1 MGYNVHVM
9 ELHLQSYLS
18 SIHRLSPTSHK
29 GQNGKVMV
37 IGGSE
42 LFHAASRWALDVVA
56 SMVDM
61 VFYSSVPLN
70 NELIREA
77 KGEFWSGVIVPRTEL
92 ENYLVEA
99 DVVLIGPGMTRQ
111 SPTDSTYDKL
121 SSEDWNTDTYKITNF
136 LLARYP
142 DKKWVI
148 DAGALQMVEPK
159 LLTKQMIC
167 TPHQGEFTQLA
178 QKAEILLGSDPLKNT
193 QQLSQSL
200 GNVTIVHK
208 GEVDVV
214 CQGDQ
219 AQAISG
225 GNAGMTKG
233 GTGDVL
239 AGLIAG
245 LYSMSSDPF
254 SVGVIGS
261 YVNKTA
267 GDQLFSQVG
276 PFFSTQ
282 QLVLQIP
289 KVLKALLYEE

>member
-1 MGYNVHVM
+1 MP
-9 ELHLQSYLS
+9 
-18 SIHRLSPTSHK
+18 SPSSHK

-70 NELIREA
+70 NALIREA
-77 KGEFWSGVIVPRTEL
+77 KGEFWSGVIVPRGEL
-92 ENYLVEA
+92 ENYLSEA

-111 SPTDSTYDKL
+111 TLNDRSYDQL
-121 SSEDWNTDTYKITNF
+121 SDQDWNTNTYKITNY
-136 LLARYP
+136 LLQKYSH
-142 DKKWVI
+142 KKWVI
-148 DAGALQMVEPK
+148 DAGALQMVDPH
-159 LLTKQMIC
+159 LLQKQMIC
-167 TPHQGEFTQLA
+167 TPHQGEFAQLA
-178 QKAEILLGSDPLKNT
+178 QKVGISLSSDLKKDTQQVSVALGS
-193 QQLSQSL
+193 
-200 GNVTIVHK
+200 VTIVHK
-208 GEVDVV
+208 GEIDFV
-214 CQGDQ
+214 CQGEREQ
-219 AQAISG
+219 AVSG

-245 LYSMSSDPF
+245 LYTMSDDPF
-254 SVGVIGS
+254 SVGVVGS

-276 PFFSTQ
+276 PFYSTQ

-289 KVLKALLYEE
+289 KVLKTLFYNS

>member
-1 MGYNVHVM
+1 MGYNVLAM
-9 ELHLQSYLS
+9 ELDLEHYLS

-29 GQNGKVMV
+29 GQNGKVLV

-77 KGEFWSGVIVPRTEL
+77 KGEFWSGVIVPRSEL
-92 ENYLVEA
+92 ENYLTEA
-99 DVVLIGPGMTRQ
+99 DVLLIGPGMTRQ
-111 SPTDSTYDKL
+111 TELETTFEHL
-121 SSEDWNTDTYKITNF
+121 NEQDWNTNTYKITNY
-136 LLARYP
+136 LLQKYP
-142 DKKWVI
+142 EKKWVI
-148 DAGALQMVEPK
+148 DAGALQMVEPR
-159 LLTKQMIC
+159 LLKETMIC
-167 TPHQGEFTQLA
+167 TPHQGEFIQLA
-178 QKAEILLGSDPLKNT
+178 KKVDVTLGPDQVTNT

-200 GNVTIVHK
+200 ENVTIVQK

-214 CQGDQ
+214 CQGPKTQ
-219 AQAISG
+219 LVSG

-245 LYSMSSDPF
+245 LYTMSDDPF

-261 YVNKTA
+261 YVNKAA

-276 PFFSTQ
+276 PFYSTQ

-289 KVLKALLYEE
+289 KVLNTLFYQT

>member
-1 MGYNVHVM
+1 MGYNVAVM
-9 ELHLQSYLS
+9 EIELEQYLDNLHKLS
-18 SIHRLSPTSHK
+18 SSSHK

-70 NELIREA
+70 NDLIREA
-77 KGEFWSGVIVPRTEL
+77 KGEFWSGVIVPRGEI
-92 ENYLVEA
+92 ENYLSEA

-111 SPTDSTYDKL
+111 TLTDL
-121 SSEDWNTDTYKITNF
+121 SYTQLSDQDWNANTYKITNY
-136 LLARYP
+136 LLQRYSR
-142 DKKWVI
+142 KKWVI
-148 DAGALQMVEPK
+148 DAGALQMVDPS
-159 LLTKQMIC
+159 LLQEQMIC
-167 TPHQGEFTQLA
+167 TPHQGEFAQLA
-178 QKAEILLGSDPLKNT
+178 QKV
-193 QQLSQSL
+193 QLSLSSDSMQDTKQLSATL
-200 GNVTIVHK
+200 GDVTIVHK
-208 GEVDVV
+208 GNVDFV
-214 CQGDQ
+214 CQGGKGQ
-219 AQAISG
+219 AVSG

-245 LYSMSSDPF
+245 LYTMSDDPF

-261 YVNKTA
+261 YVNKVA
-267 GDQLFSQVG
+267 GDQLFAQVG
-276 PFFSTQ
+276 PFFPTQ

-289 KVLKALLYEE
+289 KVLKELFYKT